1 MKRYQR
7 IKDEIKEPAMFN
19 RDQAIGLWRKYNTS
33 ESLFHHALAVEAIM
47 RSFAAEHGDDP
58 EYWGLV
64 GLLHDIDW
72 EKFPEIHCQKAPELL
87 KEIGADE
94 AFIHAVVSHGWN
106 IVTDVK
112 PELYMEKV
120 LYTIDELSGLIVAT
134 ALMRP
139 EKLGGMSVKSVKKKW
154 KTPSFAAGVNRDIIT
169 SGAELLGEDLDS
181 IIARCIAALQ
191 SIATELG
198 LGA

>member
-1 MKRYQR
+1 
-7 IKDEIKEPAMFN
+7 MFT
-19 RDQAIGLWRKYNTS
+19 RDQALVLWKKYNAS
-33 ESLFHHALAVEAIM
+33 ESLFHHALTVEAIM
-47 RSFAAEHGDDP
+47 RSFAMEHGDDP

-72 EKFPEIHCQKAPELL
+72 EMFPEIHCKKAPDIL
-87 KEIGADE
+87 KEIGADD

-112 PELYMEKV
+112 PEHYMEKV

-139 EKLGGMSVKSVKKKW
+139 EKLNGMSVKSVRKKW

-169 SGAELLGEDLDS
+169 SGAELLGEDIDS
-181 IIARCIAALQ
+181 IIARCITALQ
-191 SIATELG
+191 PKAEELG